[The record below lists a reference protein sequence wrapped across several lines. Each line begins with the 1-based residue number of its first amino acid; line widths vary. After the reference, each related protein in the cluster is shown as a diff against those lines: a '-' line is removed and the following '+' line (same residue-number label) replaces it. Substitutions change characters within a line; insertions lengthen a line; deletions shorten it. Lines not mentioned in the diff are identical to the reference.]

1 MQPQTILDSI
11 DNLPRIKLA
20 RLNTPFEEMPR
31 LRDAI
36 AEAMGSEVDAV
47 PRLFIKRD
55 DTTGFAFGGNK
66 VRHMEFLFAHL
77 IERGIDTIVNINH
90 YDSNNARL
98 VAAAC
103 AKTGMRCHLVSYDM
117 VDAPV
122 AGNLLIAH
130 LAGAEIHRVPE
141 EHARSVAEK
150 LLAEE
155 IETGRSATILSD
167 NPFFDIAGMIGFLE
181 TAAELDKQ
189 IANFPSDESEHTRRG
204 DPSGRPSP
212 SHFPSLPPLGEV
224 PKAMGAT
231 TSEPSPSRSV
241 RGREQAKRRSQGM
254 PGAEERS
261 GCPRLRGKYPKD
273 KGGPSLANTPLRM
286 WGLCGRSIAG
296 IRLYARNT
304 GKPWSASAT
313 AQPHHTPETYEAT
326 YIDRSTRVAKLLG
339 LDKALQPGDIDT
351 ITGYSGRYGVPT
363 EAAIE
368 AIHLVAKTEGIILD
382 PNYTGKSMSA
392 LIAEIRTRNLDPKT
406 PVVFIHSG
414 GQTQTFAFPDQLW
427 NWKPN

>member
-11 DNLPRIKLA
+11 AELPRIKLA

-36 AEAMGSEVDAV
+36 AESMGADVDVV

-66 VRHMEFLFAHL
+66 ARHMGFLFAHL

-141 EHARSVAEK
+141 EHARSLAKK

-155 IETGRSATILSD
+155 NENGRNATILSD
-167 NPFFDIAGMIGFLE
+167 DPFFDIAGMIGFLE
-181 TAAELDKQ
+181 TAAELDTQ
-189 IANFPSDESEHTRRG
+189 IANFPS
-204 DPSGRPSP
+204 P
-212 SHFPSLPPLGEV
+212 SHLPSLPPLREV
-224 PKAMGAT
+224 PKAMGAAAN
-231 TSEPSPSRSV
+231 E
-241 RGREQAKRRSQGM
+241 AKPQEM

-261 GCPRLRGKYPKD
+261 GCPRLRGKCPKD
-273 KGGPSLANTPLRM
+273 KEGPSLGDTPLRM

-339 LDKALQPGDIDT
+339 LDTALEPGDIDT
-351 ITGYSGRYGVPT
+351 ITGYSGTTYGIPT
-363 EAAIE
+363 EAAFE

-392 LIAEIRTRNLDPKT
+392 LIAEIRTRNLDPQT

-414 GQTQTFAFPDQLW
+414 GQPQTFAFPDQLW
-427 NWKPN
+427 NWQPN